1 MCLVGVLSACDSQSP
16 VATTHPVPVSRNA
29 SASSLG
35 SISVAPNVGGHG
47 LYLATVVP
55 ANTLARVRVTGS
67 IDWSPNHPAYW
78 IAEGCERPDREF
90 PCKGFYSEA
99 GSYGVVHPASLTH
112 GAGLRLVLG
121 ASPDPASPP
130 HPGSLFNTSGM
141 SWEWAAGK
149 EARPYWEG
157 FIATADTRAGI
168 WYSPPGGLGNAEY
181 VVTGE
186 YTISVER
193 LDLGWEMNRTPDQ
206 VEYSV
211 SAPSGVEIAGVSWL
225 VSRDTSS
232 SLVWGNFSEVSECR
246 GSMRCTHK
254 SFTGR
259 MFAEVRVSSEAARAT
274 GGANGYAYPLVRFEP
289 LLEEE
294 EKAKLALTCTGN
306 LGANHVTRGR
316 QITCTAAKYPA
327 SAPGE
332 LAITGWSFA
341 GSARTDGDLTSTEWK
356 GVIARRGKVEV
367 RGTINGAALR
377 DEQTIRVERRGWS
390 VMQFSVPR
398 HVVGLDPASMADYPP
413 AGIAYGRFKPE
424 WPDFTKVHAH
434 GIDAGPNAGLWFLP
448 DPIELPQ
455 PVAFVHPALYFPT
468 LPAPLG
474 SESPG
479 YSQWILWY
487 NDQNGRPAGTCR
499 PQEVTQFRINVEVH
513 EGVTGA
519 TNSHWGV
526 GNRVL
531 TNTKLHERFEALTSD
546 QGADDLRFQTND
558 TWQKWLAGPYRSSQN
573 QFDTSDYPKVFDLG
587 CSLDSNPNDS

>member
-1 MCLVGVLSACDSQSP
+1 MCLVGILAACDAQSP
-16 VATTHPVPVSRNA
+16 VSTTRPVPVSRKA

-35 SISVAPNVGGHG
+35 SITVAPNVGGHG

-55 ANTLARVRVTGS
+55 ANTLARIRVTGS

-78 IAEGCERPDREF
+78 NEQKCDEPNREF
-90 PCKGFYSEA
+90 PCTGFYSQA
-99 GSYGVVHPASLTH
+99 GSYGVVHPASVTH
-112 GAGLRLVLG
+112 GAGLRIVLG

-130 HPGSLFNTSGM
+130 DLGSLFNTSGM

-157 FIATADTRAGI
+157 FIATAEIGAGI
-168 WYSPPGGLGNAEY
+168 WYSPPGGPGNSEY

-186 YTISVER
+186 YTITVER
-193 LDLGWEMNRTPDQ
+193 LDLGWEMHRKHGQ

-211 SAPSGVEIAGVSWL
+211 SAPAGAEIRGVAWMF
-225 VSRDTSS
+225 SRDTSS
-232 SLVWGNFSEVSECR
+232 TLVWGNFSEVPECR
-246 GSMRCTHK
+246 GSTHCK
-254 SFTGR
+254 HTSLSGR
-259 MFAEVRVSSEAARAT
+259 MFAEVRVTSEPARAT
-274 GGANGYAYPLVRFEP
+274 GGVHGYAYPLIRFEP
-289 LLEEE
+289 LVEN
-294 EKAKLALTCTGN
+294 EKPKLALTCTGD
-306 LGANHVTRGR
+306 LGANRVTRG
-316 QITCTAAKYPA
+316 QQVTCTAVKDPA

-332 LAITGWSFA
+332 LKITGWSFD
-341 GSARTDGDLTSTEWK
+341 GRARTDGDLTSKEWNGIMAK
-356 GVIARRGKVEV
+356 RGKVEV
-367 RGTINGAALR
+367 RGTIGGAALR

-390 VMQFSVPR
+390 VMRFSVPR

-413 AGIAYGRFKPE
+413 AGLAYGRFKPE
-424 WPDFTKVHAH
+424 WPDFTKLHAH

-448 DPIELPQ
+448 EPIQLPQ
-455 PVAFVHPALYFPT
+455 PLAFVHPALYIPA

-474 SESPG
+474 PGSPG

-487 NDQNGRPAGTCR
+487 NDQNGRPVGTCR
-499 PQEVTQFRINVEVH
+499 PQEVTQFRSNVEVH

-531 TNTKLHERFEALTSD
+531 TSTKLHERFEALTSD
-546 QGADDLRFQTND
+546 QGADDLRFRTND

-573 QFDTSDYPKVFDLG
+573 QFDTSDYPNVFNLG